1 MPLLAY
7 LILPFLFFG
16 FIGTS
21 SGQDKP
27 VYQSENL
34 VVQKVADH
42 VYQHISYLQTQSFGK
57 VECNGMVVVNNKE
70 ALVFDTP
77 SNAKATQELIKWVQD
92 GLHCQIKAV
101 VPTHFH
107 DDCLGGLDEFH
118 KQQVPSYAS
127 QRTIELTKANSL
139 PVPQHGF
146 DTVQELKV
154 GSKKVVVEYFGEGHT
169 RDNVV
174 AYYPAE
180 KVLFGGCLIKETGA
194 TKGYLGDANT
204 NEWSATVTKLKQ
216 KYPEIK
222 KVIPGHGKPGGT
234 ELLDYTIGLFRPE

>member
-1 MPLLAY
+1 MPRIIYLL
-7 LILPFLFFG
+7 LPFLF
-16 FIGTS
+16 IGS
-21 SGQDKP
+21 IYPSAGQVAP
-27 VYQSENL
+27 VYTSENL

-57 VECNGMVVVNNKE
+57 VECNGMVVVNKKE

-77 SNAKATQELIKWVQD
+77 SNSKATQELIKWVQD
-92 GLHCQIKAV
+92 QLHCRIRAI

-127 QRTIELTKANSL
+127 QRTIEQAKANNL

-146 DTVQELKV
+146 DTKQELKV

-174 AYYPAE
+174 AYFPAE

-204 NEWSATVTKLKQ
+204 NEWSATVTRLKQ
-216 KYPEIK
+216 KYSEIK
-222 KVIPGHGKPGGT
+222 LVIPGHGKPGST
-234 ELLDYTIGLFRPE
+234 ELLDYTIGLFKAE

>member
-1 MPLLAY
+1 MPLATY
-7 LILPFLFFG
+7 LLLPLLFFS
-16 FIGTS
+16 FIGLSTA
-21 SGQDKP
+21 QDNP
-27 VYQSENL
+27 VYKTENL
-34 VVQKVADH
+34 VVQKVADQ

-57 VECNGMVVVNNKE
+57 VDCNGMVVVNKNE

-77 SNAKATQELIKWVQD
+77 TNPKATLELIQWVQNE
-92 GLHCQIKAV
+92 LHCKIRAV

-118 KQQVPSYAS
+118 KQQIPSYAS
-127 QRTIELTKANSL
+127 QRTIELCKANDL

-146 DTVQELKV
+146 EKVQELKV
-154 GSKKVVVEYFGEGHT
+154 GTRKVMVEYFGEGHT

-180 KVLFGGCLIKETGA
+180 KVLFGGCLIKEVGA

-204 NEWSATVTKLKQ
+204 HEWPATVTRLKQ
-216 KYPEIK
+216 KYPAIK
-222 KVIPGHGKPGGT
+222 KVIPGHGQTGGT
-234 ELLDYTIGLFRPE
+234 ELLDYTIQLFGAK

>member
-1 MPLLAY
+1 MPLVAY
-7 LILPFLFFG
+7 LLLPFLF
-16 FIGTS
+16 IGLSRPTS
-21 SGQDKP
+21 AQDRP
-27 VYQSENL
+27 VYQTENL
-34 VVQKVADH
+34 VVQKVADN

-57 VECNGMVVVNNKE
+57 VECNGMVVVNKKE
-70 ALVFDTP
+70 ALIFDTP
-77 SNAKATQELIKWVQD
+77 STPKATQELIQWVQD
-92 GLHCQIKAV
+92 GLHCKIKAV

-127 QRTIELTKANSL
+127 QRTIELTRANGL

-146 DTVQELKV
+146 ERVQELKV
-154 GSKKVVVEYFGEGHT
+154 GSQKVVVEYFGEGHT

-174 AYYPAE
+174 AYFPTE
-180 KVLFGGCLIKETGA
+180 KVLFGGCLIKEVGA

-204 NEWSATVTKLKQ
+204 NEWPATVTRLKQ
-216 KYPEIK
+216 KYPAIK

-234 ELLDYTIGLFRPE
+234 ELLDYTISLFSTN